1 MEKLWTFLM
10 QTNAKALFVLAL
22 VVLFGVSA
30 WRGWVE
36 IAAASRPVPDEPV
49 IGRAQFKPGKDLGL
63 IAFASNQ
70 LAAVHEIPVNP
81 FRPTLESLAAN
92 PATLAAISKGE
103 WPPSLPTNKPTKILP
118 STNAFARVR
127 PPSTNAT
134 GSVGAPPVITPR
146 LTFTGFFKRPDGR
159 TLAQFRDSVSNDS
172 VFTQP
177 GDALRGAT
185 LVEADIRHATLLL
198 PSGKEVILA
207 INESID
213 LPPERA
219 KP

>member
-49 IGRAQFKPGKDLGL
+49 TGRAQFKPGKDLGL

-70 LAAVHEIPVNP
+70 LATVHALPVNP
-81 FRPTLESLAAN
+81 FRPTLESLASN

-103 WPPSLPTNKPTKILP
+103 WPPSLPTNKPPRIP
-118 STNAFARVR
+118 GSNAFDRVR

-134 GSVGAPPVITPR
+134 GSVGAPAVVMHR
-146 LTFTGFFKRPDGR
+146 LTFMGFFKRPDGQ
-159 TLAQFRDSVSNDS
+159 TLAQFRDSASDDP
-172 VFTQP
+172 VFIRP
-177 GDALRGAT
+177 GGTLVGAT

-198 PSGKEVILA
+198 PNGKEVTLA
-207 INESID
+207 RHEAVN

>member
-36 IAAASRPVPDEPV
+36 IAAASRPAPDEPV

-92 PATLAAISKGE
+92 PATLAAIGKGE
-103 WPPSLPTNKPTKILP
+103 WPPSLPTNKPPKIP
-118 STNAFARVR
+118 GTNAFATVR
-127 PPSTNAT
+127 PPPTNVT
-134 GSVGAPPVITPR
+134 GAVIAPAVVTPR

-159 TLAQFRDSVSNDS
+159 TLAQFHDSVSNDS
-172 VFTQP
+172 VFTRP

-207 INESID
+207 INESVD
-213 LPPERA
+213 LPPEPA